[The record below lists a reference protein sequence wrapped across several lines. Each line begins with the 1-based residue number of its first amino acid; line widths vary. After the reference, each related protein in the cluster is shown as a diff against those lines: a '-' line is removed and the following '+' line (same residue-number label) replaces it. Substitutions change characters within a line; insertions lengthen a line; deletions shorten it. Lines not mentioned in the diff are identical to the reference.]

1 MGIRVES
8 IDDRCIQRGNACMD
22 NTHINNFIDLLE
34 DVEVSRLVLCS
45 HAACSQMGLCSVYGD
60 GDTK

>member
-1 MGIRVES
+1 
-8 IDDRCIQRGNACMD
+8 MD